1 MKKLLNLAFIAILG
15 VCNLYAQGVDLK
27 KEGTIVSSSADS
39 VCWEGK
45 YDVHKSRIKV
55 RVLSKD
61 AVKDS
66 VADKKARLLESWQI
80 KGYVNRIN
88 NQMMS
93 AVDSIIPLFSKEE
106 LNNFIQVGVVPLI
119 CNYRIN
125 PTTGKIVDLYYS
137 VNRKVVDCFS
147 NFQMRKINNT
157 LLRQS
162 LVVDTTLVGGY
173 INASFPMSLVQ
184 IKKYSTEFFC
194 QSSFAQN
201 PKDSIYFDIP
211 VFLVDGIEVQSLDS
225 ISKDD
230 IESVDIVKDP
240 KILKYFYPRMGG
252 LILIKTKSQNH
263 LHSLIQKYKEG
274 LEKSKK
280 HPAEKGKN
288 WIR

>member
-1 MKKLLNLAFIAILG
+1 MKKLLNLVFIAILG

-27 KEGTIVSSSADS
+27 REGTTVSSGTDS

-45 YDVHKSRIKV
+45 YDVQKSRIKV
-55 RVLSKD
+55 RVLSKN
-61 AVKDS
+61 AVKDG
-66 VADKKARLLESWQI
+66 VADKKARLLEPWQV
-80 KGYVNRIN
+80 KGYVNMIN

-93 AVDSIIPLFSKEE
+93 AMDSIIPLFSKEE
-106 LNNFIQVGVVPLI
+106 LNNFIHVGVVPLI

-125 PTTGKIVDLYYS
+125 PATGEFVDLYYS
-137 VNRKVVDCFS
+137 INRKVVDCFS
-147 NFQMRKINNT
+147 NFQMREINKI
-157 LLRQS
+157 LLRQP
-162 LVVDTTLVGGY
+162 LVVDSNLAGGY

-184 IKKYSTEFFC
+184 IKKYSTKFIC

-201 PKDSIYFDIP
+201 SKDSSSFDIP
-211 VFLVDGIEVQSLDS
+211 VFLVDGIEVQSLDR

-252 LILIKTKSQNH
+252 LILIKTKSQKQ
-263 LHSLIQKYKEG
+263 LHTFIQKYNEES
-274 LEKSKK
+274 EKLKK
-280 HPAEKGKN
+280 HSKEKGRI